1 MLGSFSSSLSSGPY
15 LYLQESLLFPTK
27 TRAFGLCW
35 KYFFLGGGVSFI
47 SPSLMIYPEE
57 TLSSSVLTD
66 ELILVYFREEKLYYE
81 VFGMSGED
89 TFAIDLAVRCHPHQ
103 L

>member
-1 MLGSFSSSLSSGPY
+1 ML
-15 LYLQESLLFPTK
+15 EI
-27 TRAFGLCW
+27 
-35 KYFFLGGGVSFI
+35 FFLGGGVSFI

-66 ELILVYFREEKLYYE
+66 ELILVSFREEKLYYE